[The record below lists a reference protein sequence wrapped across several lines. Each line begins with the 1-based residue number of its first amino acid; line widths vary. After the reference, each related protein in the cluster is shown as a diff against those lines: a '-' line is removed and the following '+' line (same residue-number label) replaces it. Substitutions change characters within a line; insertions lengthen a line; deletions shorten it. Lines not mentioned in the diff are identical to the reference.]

1 MFTKEMA
8 EVTVIMSAKILA
20 IANTLLICMT
30 APVALRNILNL
41 RQERSSKLCTQ
52 LKQLGK

>member
-1 MFTKEMA
+1 MA